1 MSCYIRNLIRN
12 DMNGTIPNNSVDA
25 LAQAIADKLGAV
37 QVIANA
43 EKPTDDESPIGFE
56 EKSIIDQL
64 F

>member
-1 MSCYIRNLIRN
+1 
-12 DMNGTIPNNSVDA
+12 MNRTIPNNSGDA

-56 EKSIIDQL
+56 EKMIIDQL